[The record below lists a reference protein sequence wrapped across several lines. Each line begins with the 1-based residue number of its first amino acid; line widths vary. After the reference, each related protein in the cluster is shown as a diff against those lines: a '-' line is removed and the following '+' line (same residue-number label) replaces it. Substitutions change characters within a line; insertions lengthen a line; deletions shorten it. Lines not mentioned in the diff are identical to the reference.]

1 MTITGAFVFAFKSR
15 SPANISAPVA
25 APEPNSLEFNM
36 AIQRSGVPG
45 VVDVGETFTRQRNWL
60 SNFAIPGEGFAGI
73 RWCPSWIDG
82 LDRPGFSE
90 PATADIYRIHR
101 KGASGADQQTLVFTC
116 GPNPAAIPTGDSIV
130 VWNNDTIDVVTQN
143 SSYDLSGFLL
153 PTRSKLTVSASTAS
167 AAQDVDGR
175 RTVEVNFGT
184 ALPAI
189 DFTPAWLTSGSVTKS
204 AMQLRHWSF
213 YANAATKQ
221 LRQPIALHA
230 SITLNQALPAG
241 GYIMLGGNQFASPT
255 YDWSRD
261 YLNFGA
267 TLVEELYRLEC
278 EGLAET
284 FGATN
289 PRRLAVELENNPVHS
304 WDTVGL
310 TQGYSQLLKFVF
322 YPIAR
327 TAWGQDR
334 TLVVKP
340 PGGINGLTTK
350 FDFPCPVGELA
361 HLAIHQNTLEAFEY
375 VLQEDGSYILD
386 EMGTPVQAEGLE
398 SSFAN
403 IQETD
408 AIALEISNKI
418 TQYGYAG
425 GGITSVGITPPVSL
439 SEKGMRLGRILTSM
453 TSKGLYVWYNA
464 NMETSDP
471 VNTFDTADFFTINGE
486 RIEALYPEMRPY
498 ASRSG
503 LIFT

>member
-1 MTITGAFVFAFKSR
+1 MTITGAYVFAFKSR
-15 SPANISAPVA
+15 SPANILAPVT

-45 VVDVGETFTRQRNWL
+45 IVDVGEAFSRQRSWL

-82 LDRPGFSE
+82 IDRPGFSE
-90 PATADIYRIHR
+90 PATADIYRIQR

-116 GPNPAAIPTGDSIV
+116 GPNPAAIPAGDSV
-130 VWNNDTIDVVTQN
+130 VIWNNTTIDLVAQ
-143 SSYDLSGFLL
+143 SSGYDLSGFML
-153 PTRSKLTVSASTAS
+153 PLRSKLAVSASAAS
-167 AAQDVDGR
+167 EIHDADGR

-189 DFTPAWLTSGSVTKS
+189 DFTPSWITAGGISKS
-204 AMQLRHWSF
+204 TMQLRHWSF

-221 LRQPIALHA
+221 LRQPIKLHA
-230 SITLNQALPAG
+230 SLTLNQALPAG
-241 GYIMLGGNQFASPT
+241 GYIILGGNQFASPS

-261 YLNFGA
+261 YLNFGS
-267 TLVEELYRLEC
+267 TLTEELYRLEC
-278 EGLAET
+278 EGLADT

-304 WDTVGL
+304 WNTVGL
-310 TQGYSQLLKFVF
+310 TQGYSQLLKYAF

-327 TAWGQDR
+327 AAWGQDR

-340 PGGINGLTTK
+340 PGGMMGLIND

-361 HLAIHQNTLEAFEY
+361 HLAIHYNNSGTLGY
-375 VLQEDGSYILD
+375 ILNEDGTLMLD
-386 EMGTPVQAEGLE
+386 ESGNQIIGEGLGVGF
-398 SSFAN
+398 SS
-403 IQETD
+403 IEQTD
-408 AIALEISNKI
+408 LIASEISRII
-418 TQYGYAG
+418 TKYGYAG
-425 GGITSVGITPPVSL
+425 GGMTSVGVVPPTSIA
-439 SEKGMRLGRILTSM
+439 EKGMKLGRILTSM
-453 TSKGLYVWYNA
+453 TGRGLYTFFYA
-464 NMETSDP
+464 NTDGDP
-471 VNTFDTADFFTINGE
+471 ATTYDSADFFTINGE